1 MNKSRLKTILLLLGI
16 ISFSSCSF
24 ANNISSGDKDSSSS
38 DKVSIIN
45 PEINISSEENIES
58 VISSEEISD
67 IKSNEEISS
76 VESSEEIV
84 SLESSLEISSELI
97 SSEEVSSSLSISS
110 EKVSSYVSSSG
121 FSVSESGRYTDVESV
136 AMYLVT
142 FHKLPS
148 NYVTKS
154 QASKYDDTYSI
165 GGDYF
170 GNKEGYLP
178 SAYNGSYRECD
189 IGSTQ
194 NRRGAKR
201 IVYETR
207 TYRIFYTTDHY
218 SNFRE
223 YYGYKSWS
231 ELFGKSNDI
240 Y

>member
-1 MNKSRLKTILLLLGI
+1 MKKNRLKTILLALGI
-16 ISFSSCSF
+16 ICFSSCSF
-24 ANNISSGDKDSSSS
+24 SFNTSENISSSSSS
-38 DKVSIIN
+38 NEISVIN
-45 PEINISSEENIES
+45 PSIEDSSVELSES
-58 VISSEEISD
+58 VISSEE
-67 IKSNEEISS
+67 EISS
-76 VESSEEIV
+76 IYSSEEI
-84 SLESSLEISSELI
+84 SSSELI
-97 SSEEVSSSLSISS
+97 SSEEVSSSISINS

-154 QASKYDDTYSI
+154 QASKYDNTYSI

-170 GNKEGYLP
+170 GNREGYLP
-178 SAYNGSYRECD
+178 STYNGSYRECD
-189 IGSTQ
+189 IGSTK
-194 NRRGAKR
+194 NSRGAKR

>member
-1 MNKSRLKTILLLLGI
+1 MKKNRLKTILLALGI

-24 ANNISSGDKDSSSS
+24 SFNTSENISSSSSS
-38 DKVSIIN
+38 NEISVIN
-45 PEINISSEENIES
+45 PSIEDSSVELSES
-58 VISSEEISD
+58 VISSEEEISS
-67 IKSNEEISS
+67 IYSNEEIS
-76 VESSEEIV
+76 I
-84 SLESSLEISSELI
+84 SELI
-97 SSEEVSSSLSISS
+97 PSEEVSSSISISS

-154 QASKYDDTYSI
+154 QASKYDNTYSI

-170 GNKEGYLP
+170 GNREGYLP
-178 SAYNGSYRECD
+178 STYNGSYRECD
-189 IGSTQ
+189 IGSTK
-194 NRRGAKR
+194 NSRGAKR

>member
-1 MNKSRLKTILLLLGI
+1 MKKNRLKTILLALGI
-16 ISFSSCSF
+16 ICFSSCSF
-24 ANNISSGDKDSSSS
+24 SFNTSENISSSSSS
-38 DKVSIIN
+38 NEISVIN
-45 PEINISSEENIES
+45 PSIEDSSVELSES
-58 VISSEEISD
+58 VISSEE
-67 IKSNEEISS
+67 EISS
-76 VESSEEIV
+76 IYSSEEI
-84 SLESSLEISSELI
+84 SSSELI
-97 SSEEVSSSLSISS
+97 SSEEVSSSISISS

-136 AMYLVT
+136 AMNLVT

-154 QASKYDDTYSI
+154 QASKYDNTYSI

>member
-1 MNKSRLKTILLLLGI
+1 MSKSRLKTILLLLGI

-24 ANNISSGDKDSSSS
+24 VNNISSGDKDSSSS

-45 PEINISSEENIES
+45 PEINISSEENIEN
-58 VISSEEISD
+58 VV
-67 IKSNEEISS
+67 SNEEISS

-84 SLESSLEISSELI
+84 ILESSLEISSELI

-154 QASKYDDTYSI
+154 QASKYDNTYSI

-170 GNKEGYLP
+170 GNYEGYLP
-178 SAYNGSYRECD
+178 STYNGSYRECD
-189 IGSTQ
+189 IGSTK
-194 NRRGAKR
+194 NRRGSKR

>member
-1 MNKSRLKTILLLLGI
+1 MKKNRLKTILLALGI
-16 ISFSSCSF
+16 ICFSSCSF
-24 ANNISSGDKDSSSS
+24 SFNTSENISSSSSS
-38 DKVSIIN
+38 NEISVIN
-45 PEINISSEENIES
+45 PSIEDSSVELSES
-58 VISSEEISD
+58 VISSEE
-67 IKSNEEISS
+67 EISS
-76 VESSEEIV
+76 IYSSEEIR
-84 SLESSLEISSELI
+84 SSELI
-97 SSEEVSSSLSISS
+97 SSEEVSSSISISS

-170 GNKEGYLP
+170 GNREGYLP
-178 SAYNGSYRECD
+178 STYNGSYRECD
-189 IGSTQ
+189 IGSTK
-194 NRRGAKR
+194 NIRGAKR

>member
-1 MNKSRLKTILLLLGI
+1 MKKNRLKTILLALGI

-24 ANNISSGDKDSSSS
+24 SFNTSENISSSSSS
-38 DKVSIIN
+38 NEISVIN
-45 PEINISSEENIES
+45 PSIDNSSVELSESIISSEEEIS
-58 VISSEEISD
+58 SIYSSEEIS
-67 IKSNEEISS
+67 
-76 VESSEEIV
+76 
-84 SLESSLEISSELI
+84 SSELI
-97 SSEEVSSSLSISS
+97 SSEEVSSSISISS

-154 QASKYDDTYSI
+154 QASKYDNTYSI

-170 GNKEGYLP
+170 GNREGYLP
-178 SAYNGSYRECD
+178 STYNGSYRECD
-189 IGSTQ
+189 ISSTK
-194 NRRGAKR
+194 NSRGAKR

>member
-1 MNKSRLKTILLLLGI
+1 MKKNRLKTILLALGI

-24 ANNISSGDKDSSSS
+24 SFNTSENISSSSSS
-38 DKVSIIN
+38 DEISVIN
-45 PEINISSEENIES
+45 PSIEDSSVELSESIISSEEEIS
-58 VISSEEISD
+58 SIYSSEEIS
-67 IKSNEEISS
+67 
-76 VESSEEIV
+76 
-84 SLESSLEISSELI
+84 SSELI
-97 SSEEVSSSLSISS
+97 SSEEVSSSISISS

-154 QASKYDDTYSI
+154 QASKYDNTYSI

-170 GNKEGYLP
+170 GNREGYLP
-178 SAYNGSYRECD
+178 STYNGSYRECD
-189 IGSTQ
+189 IGSTK
-194 NRRGAKR
+194 NSRGAKR

>member
-1 MNKSRLKTILLLLGI
+1 MKKNRLKTILLALGI

-24 ANNISSGDKDSSSS
+24 SFNTSENISSSSSS
-38 DKVSIIN
+38 DEISVIN
-45 PEINISSEENIES
+45 PSIEDSSVELSESIISSEE
-58 VISSEEISD
+58 
-67 IKSNEEISS
+67 EISS
-76 VESSEEIV
+76 IY
-84 SLESSLEISSELI
+84 
-97 SSEEVSSSLSISS
+97 SSEEVSSSISISS

-154 QASKYDDTYSI
+154 QASKYDNTYSI

-170 GNKEGYLP
+170 GNREGYLP
-178 SAYNGSYRECD
+178 STYNGSYRECD
-189 IGSTQ
+189 IGSTK
-194 NRRGAKR
+194 NSRGAKR

>member
-1 MNKSRLKTILLLLGI
+1 MKKNRLKTILLALGI
-16 ISFSSCSF
+16 ICFSSCSF
-24 ANNISSGDKDSSSS
+24 SFNTSENISSSSSS
-38 DKVSIIN
+38 NEISVIN
-45 PEINISSEENIES
+45 PSIEDSSVELSES
-58 VISSEEISD
+58 VISSEE
-67 IKSNEEISS
+67 EISS
-76 VESSEEIV
+76 IYSSEEI
-84 SLESSLEISSELI
+84 SSSELI
-97 SSEEVSSSLSISS
+97 SSEEVSSSISISS

-154 QASKYDDTYSI
+154 QASKYDNTYSI

-170 GNKEGYLP
+170 GNREGYLP
-178 SAYNGSYRECD
+178 STYNGSYRECD
-189 IGSTQ
+189 IGSTK
-194 NRRGAKR
+194 NSRGAKR

>member
-1 MNKSRLKTILLLLGI
+1 MKKNRLKTILLALGI
-16 ISFSSCSF
+16 ICFSSCSF
-24 ANNISSGDKDSSSS
+24 SFNTSENISSSSSS
-38 DKVSIIN
+38 NEISVIN
-45 PEINISSEENIES
+45 PSIEDSSVELSES
-58 VISSEEISD
+58 VISSEE
-67 IKSNEEISS
+67 EISS
-76 VESSEEIV
+76 IYSSEEI
-84 SLESSLEISSELI
+84 SSSELI
-97 SSEEVSSSLSISS
+97 SSEEVSSSISISS

-189 IGSTQ
+189 IGSTK
-194 NRRGAKR
+194 NSRGAKR